1 MSLLLRTI
9 KSYPTGKL
17 AEELIYLLD
26 KDCDPHKRISV
37 FAELTELEQQN
48 LVFRDSEGKWR
59 GKFKTLDKD
68 GQEKSDPTEE
78 GLLEAVPGLFQNMAE
93 APTNIEQADTHS
105 NPDIKRLLGYFKMA
119 VRADPRGA
127 LGAIPETHGTKWQ
140 LITGGLPQ
148 FLGDVETQLVK
159 LSIRLEDLP
168 GTFRQALLKRE
179 ESDKSITLGWPIC
192 TGVDRSAP
200 KVWPV
205 GLFSGHYERTDI
217 ELFIKFD
224 LQNLFVNPLWARE
237 NHRNI
242 GWTHKQL
249 QDLFQ
254 IGSALPVSVTDFIEK
269 LREAVAGHYTGNL
282 TAQALSLAINAS
294 SEKIWDAFGVFL
306 NDDSTFNKGIIEDYK
321 SFDELGESIFQNTA
335 LADFLNGSNLSEE
348 LVPAINVGP
357 TNKDQ
362 IKATQNALSSSVSVI
377 TGPPG
382 TGKSQTI
389 ASVTTSTL
397 LNGGSVLFA
406 SKNHQA
412 LDAVIERLSNLAS
425 DVDYIVRTY
434 DRSGDIDV
442 SFRDIL
448 NLIARQPQDN
458 LQDYDPKLK
467 SKLSSMATARSNAL
481 IRTQKL
487 EDIEFAIGDLLY
499 RIKFRES
506 GKFQSSEELPRK
518 QPRKSFIKRILALL
532 LFFKRQ
538 NENELDLAEKAAAL
552 DAPLSILNEHLAALR
567 MAKQEQQSDVDI
579 LKLTDEISKLSEHL
593 LPPVLKAQADL
604 SDEALKELLEENDA
618 NILLDSRSQVSVNV
632 AQKILKSRP
641 LWLSS
646 VQAASKRIP
655 LVPRLF
661 DVLVI
666 DEATQCDLASAIPL
680 MFRAKKVVIVG
691 DDKQLKFIPNI
702 GKAQDINF
710 MRLNNLEPKK
720 ASRFSQSTLSLF
732 DAALRVPNAQKTL
745 LRSQYRSAPEIVDY
759 ISSQFYSGAL
769 NVAVDYNSLKCPPN
783 QKPGIVW
790 TDVKPN
796 LELRNDHVNT
806 AEIHAIIA
814 HLKTLL
820 VDQNYEGSVGFVA
833 PFRVQVLEFETQ
845 IVKSIPAELLAKAKL
860 KAGTV
865 DSFQGDE
872 RDLVLFSPTVTNN
885 STSSAVNFVRK
896 DFRRLNVAISRAKAV
911 AHVFGDLDYAK
922 SNVVRS
928 LGKLAEFAT
937 RSRNRV
943 KGENVFD
950 SEWERQVYHALK
962 KRGLDPIP
970 QYEVAGRRLDFA
982 LFGMGDIKIDVEVD
996 GRRWHTDIDGNRK
1009 VSDIWRNRQL
1019 EALGWKV
1026 MRFWVDELDKD
1037 MERCVDLIEQE
1048 LT

>member
-9 KSYPTGKL
+9 KSYPKGKL

-59 GKFKTLDKD
+59 GKFKTLNED
-68 GQEKSDPTEE
+68 GQEKPDPTEE
-78 GLLEAVPGLFQNMAE
+78 GSLEAVPGRFQNMTE
-93 APTNIEQADTHS
+93 TPTNIEAADAHS
-105 NPDIKRLLGYFKMA
+105 NPDIKRLLNYFKMA

-140 LITGGLPQ
+140 LITGSLPQ

-205 GLFSGHYERTDI
+205 GLFSGQYERTDTELLI
-217 ELFIKFD
+217 EFD

-242 GWTHKQL
+242 GWTQKQL

-254 IGSALPVSVTDFIEK
+254 IGSALPVPVTDFIEK

-282 TAQALSLAINAS
+282 TAHALNLAINAS

-321 SFDELGESIFQNTA
+321 SFGELDESTFQNTA
-335 LADFLNGSNLSEE
+335 LADFINGSSLSEE
-348 LVPAINVGP
+348 FVPAINVGP

-362 IKATQNALSSSVSVI
+362 IKATQNALSASVSVI

-397 LNGGSVLFA
+397 LSGGSVLFA

-442 SFRDIL
+442 SFRDVL
-448 NLIARQPQDN
+448 DLIARQPQDN

-481 IRTQKL
+481 IQTQKL
-487 EDIEFAIGDLLY
+487 EDIECAIGDLLY

-506 GKFQSSEELPRK
+506 GKFQSSGELPRK
-518 QPRKSFIKRILALL
+518 QPRKSFIKRFLAFL

-538 NENELDLAEKAAAL
+538 NENEPDLAEQAAAL
-552 DAPLSILNEHLAALR
+552 DAPLSVLHEQLSALR
-567 MAKQEQQSDVDI
+567 EAKKEQNSDVDI
-579 LKLTDEISKLSEHL
+579 LQLTDEISELSEHL
-593 LPPVLKAQADL
+593 LPPVLKAQADI

-618 NILLDSRSQVSVNV
+618 NILLDSRSQVSVSV

-655 LVPRLF
+655 LIPALF
-661 DVLVI
+661 DILVI

-702 GKAQDINF
+702 GKAQDLNF
-710 MRLNNLEPKK
+710 MRLNNLEPKS
-720 ASRFSQSTLSLF
+720 AARFSQSSLSLF

-745 LRSQYRSAPEIVDY
+745 LRSQYRSAPGIVEY
-759 ISSQFYSGAL
+759 ISSQFYGGAL
-769 NVAVDYNSLKCPPN
+769 NVAVDYNALKCPPN
-783 QKPGIVW
+783 QKPGIAW

-806 AEIHAIIA
+806 AEINAIIT
-814 HLKTLL
+814 HLRTLL
-820 VDQNYEGSVGFVA
+820 IDQNYEGSVGFVA
-833 PFRVQVLEFETQ
+833 PFRAQVLEFETQ
-845 IVKSIPAELLAKAKL
+845 IAKNIPVELLAKAKL

-872 RDLVLFSPTVTNN
+872 RDLILFSPTLTNN

-937 RSRNRV
+937 RSRTRI

-950 SEWERQVYHALK
+950 SEWERQVYYALK

-982 LFGMGDIKIDVEVD
+982 LFGLGEIKIDVEVD

-1037 MERCVDLIEQE
+1037 MERCVDLIEQQ

>member
-9 KSYPTGKL
+9 KSYPKGKL

-59 GKFKTLDKD
+59 GKFKTLNED
-68 GQEKSDPTEE
+68 GEEKPDPTEE
-78 GLLEAVPGLFQNMAE
+78 GSLEAVPGRFQNMAE
-93 APTNIEQADTHS
+93 APTNFEAADTHS
-105 NPDIKRLLGYFKMA
+105 NPDIKRLLSYFKMA

-148 FLGDVETQLVK
+148 FLGDVETQFVK

-205 GLFSGHYERTDI
+205 GLFSGQYERTDTELLI
-217 ELFIKFD
+217 EFD

-254 IGSALPVSVTDFIEK
+254 IGSALPVPVTDFIEK

-282 TAQALSLAINAS
+282 TAQTLNLAINAS

-321 SFDELGESIFQNTA
+321 SFDDLDETIFQNTA
-335 LADFLNGSNLSEE
+335 LVDFINGSSLSEE
-348 LVPAINVGP
+348 FVPAINVGP
-357 TNKDQ
+357 TNRDQ

-397 LNGGSVLFA
+397 LSGGSVLFA

-442 SFRDIL
+442 SFRDVL
-448 NLIARQPQDN
+448 DLIARQPQGN

-487 EDIEFAIGDLLY
+487 EDIECAIGDLLY

-506 GKFQSSEELPRK
+506 GKFQSSGELPRK
-518 QPRKSFIKRILALL
+518 QPRKSFIKRFLALL

-538 NENELDLAEKAAAL
+538 NENEPDLAEQAAAL
-552 DAPLSILNEHLAALR
+552 DAPLSVLYEQLAALR
-567 MAKQEQQSDVDI
+567 EAKKEQNSDVDI
-579 LKLTDEISKLSEHL
+579 LQLTDEISELSEHL
-593 LPPVLKAQADL
+593 LPPVLKAQADI

-618 NILLDSRSQVSVNV
+618 NILLDSRSQVSVSV

-655 LVPRLF
+655 LIPALF
-661 DVLVI
+661 DILVI

-702 GKAQDINF
+702 GKAQDLNF
-710 MRLNNLEPKK
+710 MRLNNLEPKS
-720 ASRFSQSTLSLF
+720 AARFSQSSLSLF

-745 LRSQYRSAPEIVDY
+745 LRSQYRSAPQIVDY
-759 ISSQFYSGAL
+759 ISSQFYGGAL

-783 QKPGIVW
+783 QKPGIAW

-806 AEIHAIIA
+806 AEIHAIIS

-820 VDQNYEGSVGFVA
+820 VDQKYEGSVGFVA
-833 PFRVQVLEFETQ
+833 PFRAQVLEFETQ
-845 IVKSIPAELLAKAKL
+845 IAKSIPGELLAKAKL

-872 RDLVLFSPTVTNN
+872 RDLVLFSPTLTNN
-885 STSSAVNFVRK
+885 STSSAINFVRK

-911 AHVFGDLDYAK
+911 AHVFGDLDYAR

-937 RSRNRV
+937 RSRNRI

-982 LFGMGDIKIDVEVD
+982 LFGLGDIKIDVEVD

-1019 EALGWKV
+1019 ESLGWKV

-1037 MERCVDLIEQE
+1037 MERCIDLIEQS

>member
-9 KSYPTGKL
+9 KSYPRGKL

-59 GKFKTLDKD
+59 GKFKTLNED
-68 GQEKSDPTEE
+68 GQEKSNPTEE
-78 GLLEAVPGLFQNMAE
+78 GSLEAVPGRFQNIAE
-93 APTNIEQADTHS
+93 SPTNIEAADAHS
-105 NPDIKRLLGYFKMA
+105 NPDIKRLLSYFKMA

-140 LITGGLPQ
+140 LITGSLPQ

-200 KVWPV
+200 KVWPI
-205 GLFSGHYERTDI
+205 GLFSGQYERTDTELLI
-217 ELFIKFD
+217 EFD

-254 IGSALPVSVTDFIEK
+254 IGSALPVPVTDFIEK

-282 TAQALSLAINAS
+282 TAQTLNLAINAS

-321 SFDELGESIFQNTA
+321 SFDDLDETIFQNTA
-335 LADFLNGSNLSEE
+335 LVDFINGSSLSEE
-348 LVPAINVGP
+348 FVPAINVGP
-357 TNKDQ
+357 TNRDQ

-397 LNGGSVLFA
+397 LSGGSVLFA

-442 SFRDIL
+442 SFKDVL
-448 NLIARQPQDN
+448 DLIARQPQGN

-487 EDIEFAIGDLLY
+487 EDIECAIGDLLY

-506 GKFQSSEELPRK
+506 GKFQSSGELPRK
-518 QPRKSFIKRILALL
+518 QPRKSFIKRFLALL

-538 NENELDLAEKAAAL
+538 NENEPDLAEQAAAL
-552 DAPLSILNEHLAALR
+552 DAPLSVLYEQLSALR
-567 MAKQEQQSDVDI
+567 EAKKEQNSDVDI
-579 LKLTDEISKLSEHL
+579 LQLTDEISELSEHL
-593 LPPVLKAQADL
+593 LPPVLKAQADI

-618 NILLDSRSQVSVNV
+618 NILLDSRSQVSVSV

-655 LVPRLF
+655 LIPALF
-661 DVLVI
+661 DILVI

-702 GKAQDINF
+702 GKAQDLNF
-710 MRLNNLEPKK
+710 MRLNNLEPKS
-720 ASRFSQSTLSLF
+720 AARFSQSSLSLF

-759 ISSQFYSGAL
+759 ISSQFYGGAL

-783 QKPGIVW
+783 QKPGIAW

-806 AEIHAIIA
+806 AEIHAIIT
-814 HLKTLL
+814 HLKALL
-820 VDQNYEGSVGFVA
+820 VDQKYEGSVGFVA
-833 PFRVQVLEFETQ
+833 PFRAQVLEFETQ
-845 IVKSIPAELLAKAKL
+845 IVKSIPGELLAKAKL

-872 RDLVLFSPTVTNN
+872 RDLVLFSPTLTNN

-911 AHVFGDLDYAK
+911 AHVFGDLDYAR

-937 RSRNRV
+937 SSRNKV

-950 SEWERQVYHALK
+950 SEWERQVYYALK

-982 LFGMGDIKIDVEVD
+982 LFGLGDIKIDVEVD

-1037 MERCVDLIEQE
+1037 MERCVDLIEQQ

>member
-9 KSYPTGKL
+9 KSYPRGKL

-37 FAELTELEQQN
+37 FSELTEMEKQN
-48 LVFRDSEGKWR
+48 LIFRGADGKWR
-59 GKFKTLDKD
+59 GKFNLH
-68 GQEKSDPTEE
+68 QESGEE
-78 GLLEAVPGLFQNMAE
+78 GNAEEECQLHAVAGQFKELTETSAE
-93 APTNIEQADTHS
+93 IDQTDVS
-105 NPDIKRLLGYFKMA
+105 SDLDLKRLLGYFKVA

-127 LGAIPETHGTKWQ
+127 LGVIPETHGTKWQ

-148 FLGDVETQLVK
+148 FLGDVEAQFIK

-168 GTFRQALLKRE
+168 GTFRQALLRRE
-179 ESDKSITLGWPIC
+179 ERDKSITLGWPIC

-205 GLFSGHYERTDI
+205 GLFSGQYERTDTD
-217 ELFIKFD
+217 LFIEFD

-242 GWTHKQL
+242 GWNHKQL

-254 IGSALPVSVTDFIEK
+254 IGSALPVSVTDFIGK
-269 LREAVAGHYTGNL
+269 LREAVAGHYSGNL
-282 TAQALSLAINAS
+282 TAQALDAGINAS
-294 SEKIWDAFGVFL
+294 TKKNWDAFGIFL
-306 NDDSTFNKGIIEDYK
+306 NDDTTFNKGIIEDYK
-321 SFDELGESIFQNTA
+321 YFDNLDESVFQNTA
-335 LADFLNGSNLSEE
+335 LVDFIDGSKLSDEF
-348 LVPAINVGP
+348 LPAINVGP
-357 TNKDQ
+357 TNNDQ
-362 IKATQNALSSSVSVI
+362 IKATQNALSSSASVI

-389 ASVTTSTL
+389 ASITTSTL

-412 LDAVIERLSNLAS
+412 LDAVIERLSNLAP
-425 DVDYIVRTY
+425 DVEYIVRTY

-442 SFRDIL
+442 SFRDVLDI
-448 NLIARQPQDN
+448 IAKKPQGI

-481 IRTQKL
+481 VRSQKL
-487 EDIEFAIGDLLY
+487 EDIECAIGDLLY

-506 GKFQSSEELPRK
+506 GKFQSAEGVQSTKPR
-518 QPRKSFIKRILALL
+518 QSFFKRILALL

-538 NENELDLAEKAAAL
+538 NDNDQDLAEQAAAL
-552 DAPLSILNEHLAALR
+552 DAPLSVLNEQLAALR
-567 MAKQEQQSDVDI
+567 EAKKEQQSDVDI
-579 LKLTDEISKLSEHL
+579 LKLTDEISELSEHL
-593 LPPVLKAQADL
+593 LPPVLKTQADL
-604 SDEALKELLEENDA
+604 SDEALKELLEENDV
-618 NILLDSRSQVSVNV
+618 NILLDSRSKVSVNI

-655 LVPRLF
+655 LIPGLF

-702 GKAQDINF
+702 GKAQDLNF

-720 ASRFSQSTLSLF
+720 VARFSQSSLSLF
-732 DAALRVPNAQKTL
+732 DAALRVPNAQKIL
-745 LRSQYRSAPEIVDY
+745 LRSQYRSAPGIVDY
-759 ISSQFYSGAL
+759 ISSQFYGGAL

-783 QKPGIVW
+783 QKPGIAW

-833 PFRVQVLEFETQ
+833 PFRAQVLEFETQ

-872 RDLVLFSPTVTNN
+872 RDLVLFSPTLTNN

-950 SEWERQVYHALK
+950 SEWERQVYYALK

-982 LFGMGDIKIDVEVD
+982 LFGLGDIKIDVEVD

-1019 EALGWKV
+1019 ESLGWKV

-1037 MERCVDLIEQE
+1037 MERCVDLIEQQ

>member
-9 KSYPTGKL
+9 KSYPKGKL

-59 GKFKTLDKD
+59 GNFKTLNQD

-78 GLLEAVPGLFQNMAE
+78 GSLEAVPGRFQNMAE
-93 APTNIEQADTHS
+93 TPTNIEAIDAHS
-105 NPDIKRLLGYFKMA
+105 NPDIKRLLNYFKMA

-140 LITGGLPQ
+140 LITGSLPQ

-205 GLFSGHYERTDI
+205 GLFSGQYERTDTELLI
-217 ELFIKFD
+217 EFD

-242 GWTHKQL
+242 GWSQKQL

-254 IGSALPVSVTDFIEK
+254 IGSALPVSITDFIEK

-282 TAQALSLAINAS
+282 TAQALNLTINAS
-294 SEKIWDAFGVFL
+294 SEKIWDSFGVFL

-321 SFDELGESIFQNTA
+321 SFDEFDESTFQNTA
-335 LADFLNGSNLSEE
+335 MADFINGSNLSEE
-348 LVPAINVGP
+348 FVPAINVGP

-397 LNGGSVLFA
+397 LSGGSVLFA

-442 SFRDIL
+442 SFRDVL
-448 NLIARQPQDN
+448 DLIARQPQDN

-487 EDIEFAIGDLLY
+487 EDIECAIGDLLY

-506 GKFQSSEELPRK
+506 GKFQSSEKPPLKHPRK
-518 QPRKSFIKRILALL
+518 AFIKRILALL
-532 LFFKRQ
+532 LFFKRR
-538 NENELDLAEKAAAL
+538 NENEPDLAEQAAAL
-552 DAPLSILNEHLAALR
+552 DAPLSVLYEQLAALR
-567 MAKQEQQSDVDI
+567 EAKKEQNSDVDI
-579 LKLTDEISKLSEHL
+579 LKLTDEISELSEHL

-618 NILLDSRSQVSVNV
+618 NILLDSHSQVSVNV

-655 LVPRLF
+655 LIPALF
-661 DVLVI
+661 DILVI

-702 GKAQDINF
+702 GKAQDLNF
-710 MRLNNLEPKK
+710 MRLNNLEPKS
-720 ASRFSQSTLSLF
+720 AARFSQSSLSLF
-732 DAALRVPNAQKTL
+732 DAALRVPNGQKTL
-745 LRSQYRSAPEIVDY
+745 LRSQYRSAPGIVEY
-759 ISSQFYSGAL
+759 ISSQFYGGAL

-783 QKPGIVW
+783 QKPGIAW

-806 AEIHAIIA
+806 AEIHTIIT

-833 PFRVQVLEFETQ
+833 PFRAQVLEFETQ
-845 IVKSIPAELLAKAKL
+845 IAKSIPVELLAKAKL

-872 RDLVLFSPTVTNN
+872 RDLILFSPTLTNN

-937 RSRNRV
+937 RSRTRV

-950 SEWERQVYHALK
+950 SEWERQVYYALK

-982 LFGMGDIKIDVEVD
+982 LFGLGDIKVDVEVD

-1037 MERCVDLIEQE
+1037 MERCVDLIEQQ

>member
-9 KSYPTGKL
+9 QSFPKGKL

-37 FAELTELEQQN
+37 FSELNDLEKQN
-48 LVFRDSEGKWR
+48 LIFRDTSGKWR
-59 GKFKTLDKD
+59 GKFSFQHDTKQAASPLD
-68 GQEKSDPTEE
+68 GE
-78 GLLEAVPGLFQNMAE
+78 LIEAVSGHFHDLGEMPAE
-93 APTNIEQADTHS
+93 SAPTDSQNAWKLKQ
-105 NPDIKRLLGYFKMA
+105 LLGYFKAA
-119 VRADPRGA
+119 VRADTRGA
-127 LGAIPETHGTKWQ
+127 LAAIPEAHGTKWQ
-140 LITGGLPQ
+140 LISGGLPQ
-148 FLGDVETQLVK
+148 FSREAENQF
-159 LSIRLEDLP
+159 IRLTLKLEHLP
-168 GTFRQALLKRE
+168 GTFRQAILRRE
-179 ESDKSITLGWPIC
+179 EKDRSITLGWPIC

-200 KVWPV
+200 KIWPV
-205 GLFSGHYERTDI
+205 GLFSGNYERTET
-217 ELFIKFD
+217 ELLIDFD

-237 NHRNI
+237 NHRTI
-242 GWTHKQL
+242 GWNQKQL

-254 IGSALPVSVTDFIEK
+254 IGSAIPLSVAEFIVK
-269 LREAVAGHYTGNL
+269 LREAAAGHYAGNL
-282 TAQALSLAINAS
+282 TAQALNLSINAS
-294 SEKIWDAFGVFL
+294 TEKIWDAFGIFL

-321 SFDELGESIFQNTA
+321 SFDGLDESVFQDTA
-335 LADFLNGSNLSEE
+335 LENFITGSKLSDEFI
-348 LVPAINVGP
+348 PAINVGP
-357 TNKDQ
+357 TNSDQ
-362 IKATQNALSSSVSVI
+362 ITATQSALSSSVSVI

-389 ASVTTSTL
+389 ASITTSTL

-412 LDAVIERLSNLAS
+412 LDAVVERLSNLAA

-442 SFRDIL
+442 SFKDIL
-448 NLIARQPQDN
+448 DVIAQKPQSK

-467 SKLSSMATARSNAL
+467 SKLSSMATARSTAL
-481 IRTQKL
+481 IRLKKL
-487 EDIEFAIGDLLY
+487 QDIECAIGDLLY

-506 GKFQSSEELPRK
+506 GKFQSADDMPRG
-518 QPRKSFIKRILALL
+518 KSRPSLLRPILALI

-538 NENELDLAEKAAAL
+538 REDKQDLTEQAAAL
-552 DAPLSILNEHLAALR
+552 DAPLSILNSQLAALR
-567 MAKQEQQSDVDI
+567 EAKQEQKSDIDI
-579 LKLTDEISKLSEHL
+579 LKLTEEISELSKHL
-593 LPPVLKAQADL
+593 LPPILKAQAEL
-604 SDEALKELLEENDA
+604 SDEALKDLLEENDENILVHSHQQVTA
-618 NILLDSRSQVSVNV
+618 NI
-632 AQKILKSRP
+632 AKKILKSRP

-655 LVPRLF
+655 LIPGLF

-691 DDKQLKFIPNI
+691 DDKQLRFIPNI
-702 GKAQDINF
+702 GKAQDLNF
-710 MRLNNLEPKK
+710 MQLNKLEPKK
-720 ASRFSQSTLSLF
+720 AARFSQSSLSLF

-759 ISSQFYSGAL
+759 ISSQFYGGAL
-769 NVAVDYNSLKCPPN
+769 NVAVDYSSLKCPAN
-783 QKPGIVW
+783 QKPGIAW

-806 AEIHAIIA
+806 AEIRAIIA
-814 HLKTLL
+814 HLKLLL
-820 VDQNYEGSVGFVA
+820 VDQNYEGSVGFVS
-833 PFRVQVLEFETQ
+833 PFRAQVLEFETQ
-845 IVKSIPAELLAKAKL
+845 IARSIPSDILAKAKL

-872 RDLVLFSPTVTNN
+872 RDLILFSPTLTNN
-885 STSSAVNFVRK
+885 STSSSINFVRK

-911 AHVFGDLDYAK
+911 AHIFGDLDYAK
-922 SNVVRS
+922 SNVVRA

-937 RSRNRV
+937 RSRSMPR
-943 KGENVFD
+943 GENVFD

-982 LFGMGDIKIDVEVD
+982 LFGLDDIKIDVEVD

-1009 VSDIWRNRQL
+1009 ISDIWRNQQL

-1026 MRFWVDELDKD
+1026 MRFWVDELDRD
-1037 MERCVDLIEQE
+1037 MERCVDLIEQQ

>member
-9 KSYPTGKL
+9 KSYPKGKL

-37 FAELTELEQQN
+37 FSELIDLEQQA
-48 LVFRDSEGKWR
+48 LVHRGVDGKWR
-59 GKFKTLDKD
+59 GKFNYAAQGERKGGGIAEGELTAIP
-68 GQEKSDPTEE
+68 GEFKS
-78 GLLEAVPGLFQNMAE
+78 VQ
-93 APTNIEQADTHS
+93 
-105 NPDIKRLLGYFKMA
+105 NPDLQLKSPEFEDRINLKSLLGYFKVA
-119 VRADPRGA
+119 VRSDPRGA
-127 LGAIPETHGTKWQ
+127 LGTIPEAHSTKWQ
-140 LITGGLPQ
+140 LISGSLPQ
-148 FLGDVETQLVK
+148 FSEELDTQFVK
-159 LSIRLEDLP
+159 LTISLDRLP
-168 GTFRQALLKRE
+168 GTFRQALLRRE
-179 ESDKSITLGWPIC
+179 EADKSITLGWPIC

-200 KVWPV
+200 KVWPI
-205 GLFSGHYERTDI
+205 GLFSGQYERTDSELII
-217 ELFIKFD
+217 EFD

-237 NHRNI
+237 NHRNV
-242 GWTHKQL
+242 GWNHKQF
-249 QDLFQ
+249 QELFQ
-254 IGSALPVSVTDFIEK
+254 IGSALPLPITEFISK
-269 LREAVAGHYTGNL
+269 LREAIAGHYIGIL
-282 TAQALSLAINAS
+282 SAQSLSNSINAS
-294 SEKIWDAFGVFL
+294 SEKTWDAFGIFL

-321 SFDELGESIFQNTA
+321 SFDELALEVFEQTA
-335 LADFLNGSNLSEE
+335 LADFIHGAKIAEE
-348 LVPAINVGP
+348 FLPAINVGQ
-357 TNKDQ
+357 TNRDQ
-362 IKATQNALSSSVSVI
+362 ITATQNALSSSVSVI

-389 ASVTTSTL
+389 ASITTSTL

-425 DVDYIVRTY
+425 NVEYTVRTY

-442 SFRDIL
+442 SFKDIMKI
-448 NLIARQPQDN
+448 IAQQTPQRPQDF
-458 LQDYDPKLK
+458 DPKLK
-467 SKLSSMATARSNAL
+467 SKLSTIATARSNAL
-481 IRTQKL
+481 LRAGKL
-487 EDIEFAIGDLLY
+487 EGIECDIADLLY

-506 GKFQSSEELPRK
+506 GKYQAAQKINDCQSK
-518 QPRKSFIKRILALL
+518 QPFLKRLLVFL
-532 LFFKRQ
+532 LFFNRKKA
-538 NENELDLAEKAAAL
+538 LDLAERAAAV
-552 DAPLSILNEHLAALR
+552 DAPLSVLNEQLEALR
-567 MAKQEQQSDVDI
+567 EQKKKQKPNIDI
-579 LKLTDEISKLSEHL
+579 LMLTEEISELAEHL
-593 LPPVLKAQADL
+593 LPSILKSQAEL
-604 SDEALKELLEENDA
+604 SDEALREFFEENDA
-618 NILLDSRSQVSVNV
+618 NALLGSREQVTASM
-632 AQKILKSRP
+632 AAKIIKSRP

-655 LVPRLF
+655 LLPGLF

-680 MFRAKKVVIVG
+680 MFRAKKIVIVG
-691 DDKQLKFIPNI
+691 DNKQLKFIPNI
-702 GKAQDINF
+702 GKAQDLNF
-710 MRLNNLEPKK
+710 MRLNGLDPKK
-720 ASRFSQSTLSLF
+720 TARFSQSSLSLF
-732 DAALRVPNAQKTL
+732 DAALRVPKAQKTL

-759 ISSQFYSGAL
+759 ISSQFYGGAL
-769 NVAVDYNSLKCPPN
+769 NVAVEYNALKCPPN
-783 QKPGIVW
+783 QKPGIAW

-796 LELRNDHVNT
+796 FEIRNDHVNN
-806 AEIHAIIA
+806 AEIRAIIA

-820 VDQNYEGSVGFVA
+820 VDQNYDGTVGFVT
-833 PFRVQVLEFETQ
+833 PFRAQVLEFENQ
-845 IVKSIPAELLAKAKL
+845 IMKSIPGELLAKAKL

-872 RDLVLFSPTVTNN
+872 RDLILFSPTLTSN

-937 RSRNRV
+937 RTRNRAR
-943 KGENVFD
+943 GENVFD

-970 QYEVAGRRLDFA
+970 QYEIAGRRLDFA
-982 LFGMGDIKIDVEVD
+982 LFGLGDIKIDIEVD

-1019 EALGWKV
+1019 ESLGWKV
-1026 MRFWVDELDKD
+1026 IRFWVDELDKD
-1037 MERCVDLIEQE
+1037 MERCIDLIEQE